1 MTPPLTTM
9 KEKPTQYRLRTP
21 PVPTTQTTG
30 TNNPYFAIIGPDPM
44 DVDTWGEKLIGF
56 DLSRRG

>member
-1 MTPPLTTM
+1 MELHM
-9 KEKPTQYRLRTP
+9 
-21 PVPTTQTTG
+21 
-30 TNNPYFAIIGPDPM
+30 NGPDPM